1 MSGGGVEKL
10 ERVCW
15 RLREAF
21 PGQARITNK
30 NLRLA
35 IDKEC
40 GIYDSTY
47 YANKKALIRLG
58 FIVTAGRH
66 HIRLTG
72 KEIIGECLPIAELER
87 NKSRIVKE
95 QNCSDD
101 EKISDTFEC
110 DNDDSSK
117 IAKGRVWIE

>member
-1 MSGGGVEKL
+1 VSIAKL

-15 RLREAF
+15 RLREKF
-21 PGQARITNK
+21 PGNVKIL
-30 NLRLA
+30 NLDLMRA
-35 IDKEC
+35 IDYEC
-40 GIYDSTY
+40 GISYYTY
-47 YANKKALIRLG
+47 WENRKALLRQGL
-58 FIVTAGRH
+58 IVTAGKH

-72 KEIIGECLPIAELER
+72 KEITGECLPIAELER

-95 QNCSDD
+95 QNYSDD